1 MRISSCTA
9 MQIAAEHRNTI
20 KVLSERRVEITKRFL
35 VGRGIPET
43 NLSTKAYGE
52 EDNMTPE

>member
-1 MRISSCTA
+1 

-52 EDNMTPE
+52 EENMTPE